1 MLRKLQMA
9 KNYPSFIVDAFT
21 SKSFAGNPAAV
32 CLIPQVLKD
41 EEYLKIAAE
50 FNLSETAFP
59 VPIGPFDFKQCSQFS
74 LRWFTPKTEVPLCG
88 HATLATSHV
97 LFNEIG
103 NVNTE
108 IKFDTQSGVL
118 IVKKDE
124 SGNVEMDFPEYD
136 LTSIKFNDTPNPLH
150 GILSEFEAPPFL
162 LNIIKCAVPAE
173 MSIESVVYSSKS
185 KKLVIVV
192 DPETTK
198 FELESLKTDNSK
210 MLELH
215 DGSFV
220 RGLAITFCP
229 SNPLAQGFTDPS
241 NEPYDYVCRYFAPW
255 VGIDEDP
262 ATGSAQCVMGPFWSI
277 MLGKHELYA
286 LQAFPGRG
294 AQFRVR
300 LRDDRV
306 VLNGPS
312 VTILRGEIALTH
324 S

>member
-1 MLRKLQMA
+1 MPE
-9 KNYPSFIVDAFT
+9 NYPSFIVDAFT

-41 EEYLKIAAE
+41 EAYLKVAAE

-136 LTSIKFNDTPNPLH
+136 LTSIKFNDTPNPLQ

-229 SNPLAQGFTDPS
+229 SNPLTQGFTDSS

-277 MLGKHELYA
+277 MLGKRELYA

-312 VTILRGEIALTH
+312 VTILRGEIALNH
-324 S
+324 Y